1 LTRRNMLLVAAAC
14 TLVAVVL
21 AAAPASAGS
30 PFRYPEG
37 HHGCGELQ
45 YINGLPVLTVAGT
58 PEEMGKAVGVLAVRP
73 AEQML
78 SYPDDLLDH
87 FHCRLLRGA
96 FLSAGRKMFER
107 VPPEYQTEL
116 AAAAEAGG
124 VERDR
129 LILGNTLFDL
139 KKIVACS
146 ALLVEPRRST
156 TGGPLLGR
164 NLDYP
169 SLGYAQEYGLVTVY
183 RPGRARHAFASVGF
197 PGLVGCLSGMND
209 AGLAVTVLEVFQ
221 VQAGKKRFDPSGI
234 PYARCYRRLLEECAT
249 ISEAQELLRTMKQ
262 TTTTNLAVADREGV
276 AVFEITP
283 TRVEI
288 RPAEQGTCI
297 CTNHFC
303 TEELRPFA
311 PVDVCR
317 SFERFEVLAKASRM
331 RPRLSPDDLHH
342 ALHAV
347 SEADKTMQTMVF
359 EPAALRLFLAL
370 GTCPASSGELRAL
383 ELSSLLRTP

>member
-1 LTRRNMLLVAAAC
+1 MTRRNMLLVAAAC
-14 TLVAVVL
+14 TLVSAVL
-21 AAAPASAGS
+21 ADPPAPAGG

-45 YINGLPVLTVAGT
+45 HINGLPVLTVSGT

-73 AEQML
+73 AERML

-87 FHCRLLRGA
+87 FHCRLLRGP

-107 VPPEYQTEL
+107 VPPEYQAEL

-146 ALLVEPRRST
+146 ALLVEPKRST

-183 RPGRARHAFASVGF
+183 RPDRARHAFASVGF

-234 PYARCYRRLLEECAT
+234 PYAICYRRLLEECAT
-249 ISEAQELLRTMKQ
+249 IGEAQELLRTMKR

-283 TRVEI
+283 TRVEV
-288 RPAEQGTCI
+288 RPAEQGTCT

-311 PVDVCR
+311 PVDMCR
-317 SFERFEVLAKASRM
+317 SFERFEALAKASRM

-342 ALHAV
+342 ALHSV
-347 SEADKTMQTMVF
+347 SEEDKTMQTMVF
-359 EPAALRLFLAL
+359 EPAALRLFLAM
-370 GTCPASSGELRAL
+370 GTCPASSGELRVL
-383 ELSSLLRTP
+383 ELRSLLCRP